1 MEKAFQDLDDW
12 LAVEKM
18 PNGKKRVLQAAI
30 TLFSKQGYNGTST
43 AQIAELSKMSQATI
57 FKYFKSKDDLL
68 LFIVT
73 PMIKHI
79 LPGYGKSFAQ
89 KLRDNGDDLTSFI
102 HFIVFNRYQF
112 LVQNKD
118 AAIILISQ
126 LLINDE
132 IKNMLFNEIQTM
144 KDIFI
149 DNVWQP
155 LVATGELRDDLDLL
169 QFLRTVIGQILLY
182 FLQSQR
188 VLQIDDQK
196 QIESDLN
203 KIEHTIILAIK
214 K

>member
-1 MEKAFQDLDDW
+1 MEKAFQELDDW

-149 DNVWQP
+149 DNSF
-155 LVATGELRDDLDLL
+155 T
-169 QFLRTVIGQILLY
+169 LY
-182 FLQSQR
+182 FDMHL
-188 VLQIDDQK
+188 
-196 QIESDLN
+196 
-203 KIEHTIILAIK
+203 
-214 K
+214 